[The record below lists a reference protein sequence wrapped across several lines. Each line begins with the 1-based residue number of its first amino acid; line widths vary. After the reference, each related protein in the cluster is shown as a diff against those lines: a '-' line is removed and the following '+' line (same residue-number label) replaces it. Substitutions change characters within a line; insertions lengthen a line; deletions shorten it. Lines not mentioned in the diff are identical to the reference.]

1 MASGSLTALR
11 CIAGVGGC
19 HARSDAQQGH
29 AVTGGDHPGL
39 AIMVNVP
46 GRDGIYSN
54 RCSRTRRNYDMHL
67 TADIAV
73 DADICVHAGCVHH
86 ISLAMRTLQQ

>member
-1 MASGSLTALR
+1 
-11 CIAGVGGC
+11 
-19 HARSDAQQGH
+19 
-29 AVTGGDHPGL
+29 
-39 AIMVNVP
+39 MVNVP